1 MKKTPPKF
9 KSQGRVYVADRCK
22 DLLDAQKANK
32 LRLNTLARGGYPGT
46 PLRNN
51 ELPGV
56 LTVGFW
62 DAKKEQ
68 AWGLNTHCNEGIEVA
83 FLETGS
89 IAFKVDGKSYPLKSG
104 SLAVT
109 RPWQPHSLGDPN
121 IGPGRLHWIILD
133 VDVKRPHQKWKWPDW
148 FIMTPADI
156 KKLTRLLS
164 QNERHVL
171 SASPQIASCFKQI
184 AKTIEDSRS
193 EFIISRLAI
202 LINQL
207 FLSILD
213 MLSSQPT
220 QLLPE
225 LTSTRRTVELY
236 LTQLKDDRQLLARIF
251 TTAEM
256 AQECSLSATRF
267 TNLCR
272 EITNMTPIQYLNYH
286 KVKLAELLLRQNKDL
301 NITEVAFECGFSSSQ
316 YFATVFKRLVGCP
329 PLTFKNS

>member
-1 MKKTPPKF
+1 MKKLPPKLEL
-9 KSQGRVYVADRCK
+9 KGKIYVADRCK
-22 DLLDAQKANK
+22 DVLDAQKANN
-32 LRLNTLARGGYPGT
+32 LQLNTLVRSGYPGT

-51 ELPGV
+51 ELDGV
-56 LTVGFW
+56 LTLGFW
-62 DAKKEQ
+62 DAAKEQ
-68 AWGLNTHCNEGIEVA
+68 RWGLNTHRNEGIEVT
-83 FLETGS
+83 FLETGT

-104 SLAVT
+104 SLTVT

-164 QNERHVL
+164 QSERHVL
-171 SASPQIASCFKQI
+171 SASSEIASCFKQI
-184 AKTIEDSRS
+184 AKTIEDDRS
-193 EFIISRLAI
+193 ESKISRLAV

-213 MLSSQPT
+213 LLVSQDT
-220 QLLPE
+220 KLMPE

-236 LTQLKDDRQLLARIF
+236 LAQLKDERQLLARTF
-251 TTAEM
+251 TTAQM
-256 AQECSLSATRF
+256 AQECSVGATLF

-272 EITNMTPIQYLNYH
+272 ETTNMTPIQYLNYY
-286 KVKLAELLLRQNKDL
+286 KVRSAELLLKQDRDL
-301 NITEVAFECGFSSSQ
+301 TVTEVAFACGFASSQ
-316 YFATVFKRLVGCP
+316 YFATVFKRLTGCS
-329 PLTFKNS
+329 PLTFRNS